1 MVHTANLVTMTHYG
15 KKVYIVTG
23 ENLTAEVL
31 YDYFAE
37 YFDVVIKHNDGK
49 NATVAVWFD

>member
-1 MVHTANLVTMTHYG
+1 MIKSVKLEKMYNYG
-15 KKVYIVTG
+15 KKIFSVVG
-23 ENLTAEVL
+23 ENLTASVL